1 MKKIFITII
10 SVFTILA
17 SCDVSENLNIDQKSP
32 TNVPASGL
40 FANGL
45 RNLFDQMNSCNVN
58 NNVLRLYAQYW
69 AQTTY
74 PDESQY
80 NQITR
85 NIGGNNWS
93 TMYRDVL
100 QDLKGAKELLA
111 TSNEDNIENKLAII
125 GVVEVY
131 AYSVLVD
138 YFGDVPY
145 TQALDPTNP
154 APAYDDAETIYLD
167 LFTKLD
173 AAIAALDE
181 SGSGFAASQDPVY
194 GGDVSKWKMAANSLK
209 LRMAMRLADSNP
221 SVSKQ
226 MAEAAADG
234 VITDNADN
242 FGIQYLGAAP
252 NTNPLW
258 VSLVQSGRDDFVGA
272 NTLIDRMNPLSDPRL
287 PSYFATIGGI
297 YDGGI
302 YGSANAASGFS
313 SISDVMKEPALI
325 GNMITASEVHF
336 LLAEAFERGYSVWGS
351 AEAHYDFGVTWSILE
366 WGGSQADAD
375 TYLAQADVAYGTA
388 AGDWKQKIGTQ
399 KWIAMFNNGMEGWT
413 TWRLLD
419 QPTLTPPPD
428 MSMSDIPVR
437 FLYPVSEATLNGA
450 SYDAAASA
458 IGGDLKSTKLFF
470 DIN

>member
-1 MKKIFITII
+1 MKKIFITILG
-10 SVFTILA
+10 VFTILA
-17 SCDVSENLNIDQKSP
+17 SCDVSESLNIDQKSP

-40 FANGL
+40 FSNGL
-45 RNLFDQMNSCNVN
+45 RNLFDQMNECNVN
-58 NNVLRLYAQYW
+58 QNVLRLYSQYW

-85 NIGGNNWS
+85 NIGGNNFT

-111 TSNEDNIENKLAII
+111 ISNEDDIENKLAII
-125 GVVEVY
+125 AIVEVY
-131 AYSVLVD
+131 AYTVLVD

-145 TQALDPTNP
+145 TQALDPLNP

-167 LFTKLD
+167 LFSRLD
-173 AAIAALDE
+173 AAINALDV

-194 GGDVSKWKMAANSLK
+194 GGDVSKWMKAANSLK
-209 LRMAMRLADSNP
+209 LRMAMRVADSNP

-234 VITDNADN
+234 VIMDNVDN
-242 FGIQYLGAAP
+242 FGIQYLSAAP

-272 NTLIDRMNPLSDPRL
+272 NTLIDAMNPLNDPRL
-287 PSYFATIGGI
+287 PSFFTTINGV

-302 YGSANAASGFS
+302 YGSANAASSFS
-313 SISDVMKEPALI
+313 SLSDLMKDPALQGDI
-325 GNMITASEVHF
+325 ITASEIHF
-336 LLAEAFERGYSVWGS
+336 LLAEAFERGYAVGGT

-375 TYLAQADVAYGTA
+375 TYLAQAGVAYSTA

-419 QPTLTPPPD
+419 QPTLTPPD
-428 MSMSDIPVR
+428 GMSMSDIPVR
-437 FLYPVSEATLNGA
+437 FLYPVSEATLNGT
-450 SYDAAASA
+450 SYDAAAAA